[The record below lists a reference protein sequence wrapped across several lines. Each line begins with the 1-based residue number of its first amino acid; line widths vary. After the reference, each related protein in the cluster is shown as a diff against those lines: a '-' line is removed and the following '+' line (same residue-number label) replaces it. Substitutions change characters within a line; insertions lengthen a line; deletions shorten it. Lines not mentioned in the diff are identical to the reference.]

1 MKPGGASIKLW
12 WLAPGAFALAFIAVL
27 VGLPL
32 LALLQY
38 ADVGELFAPFSDP
51 WLRRVIVFSWYQA
64 TLSTVLSILLA
75 IPVAR
80 ALSRRS
86 RFPGRQL
93 LLKLFSVSLI
103 VPTIVAVFGIVAV
116 YGKSG
121 WVNTFLAQVELGSVG
136 SIYGL
141 GGILL
146 AHVFFNLPL
155 SVRVLLLALD
165 SIPQSNWKLA
175 SQLGMSR
182 WQRFRLLE
190 WHVLKLQLPGLIV
203 LVFSLCFTSFAIVM
217 TLGGGPRA
225 TTIEVAIYQ
234 ALRFDFDLGTA
245 VTLASLQFLF
255 CLLIMLLATLF
266 QRSDL
271 LVGFTGVS
279 AQRFE
284 RDSLLLRVVD
294 ALVIG
299 LAFLFVLLPLGA
311 IGVSALNASLIKV
324 LVHQSTLLAILNTL
338 WVAILSG
345 LLATVLGCS
354 LIQSSRHLS
363 VRLRSHIG
371 ARSLEMAGLV
381 ILIIPPLV
389 LGTGLFLL
397 LRPYA
402 DVFSI
407 ALVLVVLVNALMGL
421 PFVLRVVAVPAT
433 QNLQKHD
440 RLCASLGMSGL
451 QRLRLVEWPVLRKP
465 LGLAM
470 AIATALSAG
479 DLTVIALFGSE
490 RMTTLPLLLYQR
502 MGSYR
507 MLEAS
512 ATALVLLVICIGLFW
527 LIERLVGGRGAS
539 A

>member
-1 MKPGGASIKLW
+1 MGVPAGPWWWVPGGV
-12 WLAPGAFALAFIAVL
+12 ALAFITAL

-32 LALLQY
+32 IALVSY
-38 ADVGELFAPFSDP
+38 ADFSELVTPFSDP

-64 TLSTVLSILLA
+64 LLSTLLSIGLA
-75 IPVAR
+75 IPVSR

-86 RFPGRQL
+86 HFAGRQL

-121 WVNTFLAQVELGSVG
+121 WFNTLLEQVDGASLG

-182 WQRFRLLE
+182 WERFRLLE
-190 WHVLKLQLPGLIV
+190 WHVLKLQLPGLSL
-203 LVFSLCFTSFAIVM
+203 LVFTLCFTSFAIVM

-234 ALRFDFDLGTA
+234 ALRFDFDLGSA
-245 VTLASLQFLF
+245 VTLASLQLLF
-255 CLLIMLLATLF
+255 CLMLMLLATVF

-271 LVGFTGVS
+271 LVAFSGVP

-284 RDSLLLRVVD
+284 RDGLILRVVD
-294 ALVIG
+294 SLVIG

-311 IGVSALNASLIKV
+311 IGVSAINASLINV
-324 LVHQSTLLAILNTL
+324 LVHQSTLRAIVNTL
-338 WVAILSG
+338 WVAVLSG
-345 LLATVLGCS
+345 LLATVLGCC

-363 VRLRSHIG
+363 VRLGRHLG

-381 ILIIPPLV
+381 VLIIPPLV

-421 PFVLRVVAVPAT
+421 PFVLRVVAIPAA
-433 QNLQKHD
+433 QNLRKHD
-440 RLCASLGMSGL
+440 RLCASLGMSGI

-470 AIATALSAG
+470 AIASALSAG

-527 LIERLVGGRGAS
+527 LIERLIGGRGAS